1 VWGSRG
7 VSGEN
12 GAVLRGGG
20 VLRPAQ
26 PVPSLIPL
34 SPPFSFSFFPSSPSL
49 HQDLSKLN
57 RDPNKVIYISSLP
70 ESVLQKENLV
80 PLSAWKD
87 TGADTALLDL
97 LPFLECVARQ
107 RPADIRVVLQSY
119 EGQDIPTAFKERS
132 KLMQ

>member
-1 VWGSRG
+1 
-7 VSGEN
+7 
-12 GAVLRGGG
+12 
-20 VLRPAQ
+20 
-26 PVPSLIPL
+26 
-34 SPPFSFSFFPSSPSL
+34 
-49 HQDLSKLN
+49 DLSKLN

-132 KLMQ
+132 KLMQK

>member
-1 VWGSRG
+1 HHP
-7 VSGEN
+7 
-12 GAVLRGGG
+12 L
-20 VLRPAQ
+20 
-26 PVPSLIPL
+26 PS
-34 SPPFSFSFFPSSPSL
+34 
-49 HQDLSKLN
+49 QDLSKLN

-70 ESVLQKENLV
+70 QSVLQKENLV
-80 PLSAWKD
+80 SLSAWKD

-132 KLMQ
+132 KLMQKQLQERKQHGIFRFARGGS